1 MRVVCFV
8 LQGACSKS
16 VIEDIV
22 VSSYRRIDGLHTLE
36 VLLFSVRHIYLRTC
50 PNPVDMENSDLAS
63 VEFWDHFIMHV
74 FIVQI
79 WLASLWICWQIT
91 CRGSERSCSEVF
103 LVPWFYLFK
112 EIEFFHFGYA
122 RFLHLSIYVLKVC
135 AIRLLLKS
143 LQDQNTSHCM
153 FRNLLMAVWW
163 NSFWP
168 CKPIMLGGVTDDG
181 IMILSTLLA
190 I

>member
-1 MRVVCFV
+1 MWVLCFV

-36 VLLFSVRHIYLRTC
+36 VLLFSVRHNYVRTC

-122 RFLHLSIYVLKVC
+122 RFLHLSIYVLSKCAQSGYCSNLCKIKILHIVC
-135 AIRLLLKS
+135 
-143 LQDQNTSHCM
+143 
-153 FRNLLMAVWW
+153 
-163 NSFWP
+163 
-168 CKPIMLGGVTDDG
+168 LGICLWQYGG
-181 IMILSTLLA
+181 IVFDLVNQLC
-190 I
+190 